1 MPRTLAIPQSLRFLI
16 VGGLATLTHLAS
28 ALALNRAMPG
38 VSIYAV
44 NAAAFAIA
52 FFVSFY
58 GHTYVT
64 FRRGGSMT
72 KFFVVAIAGFAL
84 NNILLHGAARLGAS
98 HAWSLALAIG
108 LVPIFTYV
116 ASSLWAF
123 AASRPDRAN
132 D

>member
-1 MPRTLAIPQSLRFLI
+1 MLHPRKLSQPVRFLMI
-16 VGGLATLTHLAS
+16 GGLATLTHLAC
-28 ALALNRAMPG
+28 ALVLTRTMPG
-38 VSIYAV
+38 TSIYVV
-44 NAAAFAIA
+44 NAAAFAVA

-84 NNILLHGAARLGAS
+84 NNLLLHGARRLGAS
-98 HAWSLALAIG
+98 HEWALVLAIG
-108 LVPIFTYV
+108 LVPVFTYI

-123 AASRPDRAN
+123 AVRGPASTDE
-132 D
+132 